1 MVNSKRVYAKGDLPV
16 RLLWDRFSLLW
27 GHCSSPL
34 GLGTSKFHLCP
45 PRLESLFS
53 LVLWKSYNQIL
64 LAHKARFPG
73 DSQSLCIPR
82 LGSLRWGWKLSQECE
97 NFFGIIVLL
106 SVDHPPGGY
115 GIWFDRD
122 CTPPTILLGL
132 LLCLWTWGISSFGE
146 FQHPP
151 ANGCS
156 TAYCN
161 FGALP
166 GGDECTSFY
175 SWTRCFLLLFLKGL
189 KFLL

>member
-1 MVNSKRVYAKGDLPV
+1 MPRGTFQSDSCETGSVSCGVTAP
-16 RLLWDRFSLLW
+16 LLWVLV
-27 GHCSSPL
+27 HA
-34 GLGTSKFHLCP
+34 KFHLCP

-161 FGALP
+161 FGALLF
-166 GGDECTSFY
+166 GGEDECTSFY
-175 SWTRCFLLLFLKGL
+175 SAVFHTHLCMPFSDHT
-189 KFLL
+189 